1 MNKIKII
8 PVLVFLISLPLFSQ
22 TIPEYDAVLQVNK
35 NLPDYGFIIK
45 QTMNESDGINYLI
58 DVYRID
64 SNKLVQTIDLSKYYD
79 IWIGE
84 YPSIDSLID
93 VNFDGY
99 GDICIITGI
108 GENGKNTSYGIF
120 FFNKDDGRF
129 YQKAGV
135 RDIYNIEVDDSLKQ
149 IYESYWTGCLDCIT
163 WNTYTFDEDK
173 LVLIKR
179 DYQDLDRKT
188 NTLRRF
194 VELYKDGKLISRKE
208 MKPFDE

>member
-22 TIPEYDAVLQVNK
+22 IIPEYDAVLQVNK

-45 QTMNESDGINYLI
+45 RTMDESEESNYLI

-64 SNKLVQTIDLSKYYD
+64 SNQLVQTIDLSKYYD
-79 IWIGE
+79 IWAGG

-108 GENGKNTSYGIF
+108 GENGKNISYGIF

-129 YQKAGV
+129 YQKNGV

-149 IYESYWTGCLDCIT
+149 IYESYWTGCFNCIT
-163 WNTYTFDEDK
+163 WDTYIIDDDK
-173 LVLIKR
+173 LILIKR